1 MSSAE
6 VTETA
11 SVGTLAGSWYTEEW
25 QGAGAAISLKTAR
38 RLHVEQSSFQCIEVF
53 ETETFGR
60 LLTLD
65 GLVMV
70 TGRDNFIYHEMLS
83 HPALFS
89 HPAPRDVLI
98 IGGGDCGTL
107 NEVLKHTEVAR
118 VVQVELDE
126 GVTRVCERFFPE
138 LCASNGDPRA
148 ELLFADG
155 IRFVAEAPAA
165 SFDVLLVDGTD
176 PIGQAAGLF
185 SEEFYRD
192 CHRLL
197 RPGGVLAGQTE
208 SPLFHADLIVDV
220 HHALRGADFAQA
232 RTLHF
237 PQCTYP
243 SGWWSATLAARD
255 GALGEPRPLP
265 AGFSTRYYDTV
276 VHQGAL
282 ALPRFLRE
290 RLPR

>member
-1 MSSAE
+1 MSLTKTATE
-6 VTETA
+6 V
-11 SVGTLAGSWYTEEW
+11 SMGTLTGDWYTEEW

-38 RLHVEQSSFQCIEVF
+38 RLHVEQSSFQRIEVF

-70 TGRDNFIYHEMLS
+70 TDRDNFIYHEMLS

-98 IGGGDCGTL
+98 VGGGDCGTL
-107 NEVLKHTEVAR
+107 REVLKHTEVTQ
-118 VVQVELDE
+118 VIQVELDE
-126 GVTRVCERFFPE
+126 GVTRTCERFFPE

-155 IRFVAEAPAA
+155 IRFVAQAPLA
-165 SFDVLLVDGTD
+165 SFDVVLVDGTD

-192 CHRLL
+192 CYRLL

-208 SPLFHADLIVDV
+208 SPLFHADLITAV
-220 HHALRGADFAQA
+220 HRALRGAGFTQP

-255 GALGEPRPLP
+255 GTLGEPRPLP
-265 AGFSTRYYDTV
+265 TDFVTRYYDTAL
-276 VHQGAL
+276 HQGAL

-290 RLPR
+290 QLSL